1 MLRSKA
7 DLVNAH
13 MKYVAAVPKFP
24 VTACKPTA
32 REHETAKNAQTS
44 TTTVKSQTVT
54 GEGQ

>member
-44 TTTVKSQTVT
+44 TVKSQIVT

>member
-1 MLRSKA
+1 
-7 DLVNAH
+7 

-32 REHETAKNAQTS
+32 REHETAKTAQTS
-44 TTTVKSQTVT
+44 TTAVKSQTVT